1 MMNILKTHVGIGMS
15 RLLKLILLPVILLA
29 AAGALWAQT
38 PTPAPAAQIAGIIG
52 EVKNIDAATN
62 QMIVRAE
69 SGVLSTVILNEETQY
84 KRMAPGA
91 KSLTGATD
99 IALADVGPGDRVWA
113 RWRPGTDQKIVPAA
127 QLVVM
132 SKADLAKKQEAERA
146 EWRKRGVSGIVS
158 SVNPSTREITVSSS
172 SLTGQTQSVIIPI
185 TDKVLMRRYP
195 PDTVPKYSE
204 AKPSKLEEVK
214 VKDQLRALGDKSA
227 DGTHMTAEEVVFGT
241 FKIAG
246 GTVTAIDVANNQIK
260 INDLTTKKPLTIV
273 FKPDS
278 IIRRLPQGAAMM
290 FGGVAGPGGP
300 GGGGQAAGQGQA
312 RPQSQGQQA
321 QGQTA
326 GQGQTAQGQGPRPQ
340 GAGPG
345 GPQGAGGRG
354 GNMADMLERL
364 PTITIND
371 LKVGDTILMS
381 SLPGADPTQLTAIQL
396 VSGAE
401 TLLPMAAARPQQ
413 GGARPQGGVDLNG
426 SFGGMFGGLGGP

>member
-1 MMNILKTHVGIGMS
+1 MP
-15 RLLKLILLPVILLA
+15 RPLKLVLSLIILLSCT
-29 AAGALWAQT
+29 GALWAQT
-38 PTPAPAAQIAGIIG
+38 PTSSPAAQITGVIG

-69 SGVLSTVILNEETQY
+69 SGVLSTVILNEKTQY

-91 KSLTGATD
+91 KSLAGATD

-113 RWRPGTDQKIVPAA
+113 RWRPGTDQKTVPAA

-132 SKADLAKKQEAERA
+132 SKADLAKKQEEERS

-227 DGTHMTAEEVVFGT
+227 DGTHLTAEEVVFGT

-246 GTVTAIDVANNQIK
+246 GTVTEIDAAKNQIK

-278 IIRRLPQGAAMM
+278 VIRRLPQGAAMM
-290 FGGVAGPGGP
+290 FGGGMGPGGP
-300 GGGGQAAGQGQA
+300 GGGAPGQGGRGPGQGPA
-312 RPQSQGQQA
+312 QGQQPPA
-321 QGQTA
+321 
-326 GQGQTAQGQGPRPQ
+326 QGQTAQGQGQRPA

-345 GPQGAGGRG
+345 GPQGGGGRG

-381 SLPGADPTQLTAIQL
+381 SLPGADPTQLVAIQL

-401 TLLPMAAARPQQ
+401 TLLAMAASRPAQ

>member
-1 MMNILKTHVGIGMS
+1 MNIFKSLWDITVQKSSQIALFLT
-15 RLLKLILLPVILLA
+15 ILLIA
-29 AAGALWAQT
+29 AASAFAQT
-38 PTPAPAAQIAGIIG
+38 PSPSPAAQISGVIG
-52 EVKNIDAATN
+52 EVKAIDAATS
-62 QMIVRAE
+62 QMMVRADN
-69 SGVLSTVILNEETQY
+69 GVIATVGINDKTQY

-91 KSLTGATD
+91 KNLTGATD
-99 IALADVGPGDRVWA
+99 ITLADVGQGDRIWA
-113 RWRPGTDQKIVPAA
+113 RWRPGTDQTTVPAA

-132 SKADLAKKQEAERA
+132 SKADLAKKQEEERA

-172 SLTGQTQSVIIPI
+172 SLTGQTQSVIIPV
-185 TDKVLMRRYP
+185 TDKVMMRRYP
-195 PDTVPKYSE
+195 PDTIPKYSE

-227 DGTHMTAEEVVFGT
+227 DGTHLTAEEVVFGT

-290 FGGVAGPGGP
+290 FGGGAGPGGP
-300 GGGGQAAGQGQA
+300 GGGGQGAGPGQA
-312 RPQSQGQQA
+312 RLQGQGQQA

-326 GQGQTAQGQGPRPQ
+326 GQGQTVQGQGPRPQ

-345 GPQGAGGRG
+345 GGPQGGGGRG

-381 SLPGADPTQLTAIQL
+381 SLP
-396 VSGAE
+396 
-401 TLLPMAAARPQQ
+401 
-413 GGARPQGGVDLNG
+413 
-426 SFGGMFGGLGGP
+426 